1 MSICKLKQIDDLI
14 SPENKAF
21 ENGTTRF
28 GELWSS
34 QHHLNTDT
42 TYNTKVPEGL
52 HIGSGFANLQ
62 FQSLSLGQIQT
73 CGASLQILQCPA
85 GFDENVTTRIGKGRV
100 FSGGLHFSDIATL
113 QSEELQ
119 DILAKLATDAPL
131 NISTNIPFDI
141 AKRLCSSADQWFQ
154 GKALELYM
162 EAKAYEYMAVATAV
176 LSNNDFILAKN
187 VTRYAKQARDIIEAD
202 LENVPTLAV
211 LASIAATNV
220 RSLTQAFRNS
230 YGCTIQEYVTERR
243 MEKAIMLLEQGHSV
257 SETAYRIGYSLP
269 YFSERF
275 NTHYGFNASTVSR
288 HLNNQ

>member
-1 MSICKLKQIDDLI
+1 MSTCKLKQIDDLV

-21 ENGTTRF
+21 ENGCTRF

-52 HIGSGFANLQ
+52 HIGSGFANMQ

-85 GFDENVTTRIGKGRV
+85 GFDENVATRIGKGRV
-100 FSGGLHFSDIATL
+100 FSGGLHISDTSAL
-113 QSEELQ
+113 QSEELES
-119 DILAKLATDAPL
+119 ILVKLATDAPV
-131 NISTNIPFDI
+131 NISTNIPFHI
-141 AKRLCSSADQWFQ
+141 SKRLCTTADQWFQ

-162 EAKAYEYMAVATAV
+162 EAKAYEYIAVATAV
-176 LSNNDFILAKN
+176 LTNNEFVLAKN

-211 LASIAATNV
+211 MARITATNV
-220 RSLTQAFRNS
+220 RSLTHAFRNS

-243 MEKAIMLLEQGHSV
+243 MEKAIMLLEEGHSV

-275 NTHYGFNASTVSR
+275 STHYGFNASSVNR
-288 HLNNQ
+288 YLNNQ